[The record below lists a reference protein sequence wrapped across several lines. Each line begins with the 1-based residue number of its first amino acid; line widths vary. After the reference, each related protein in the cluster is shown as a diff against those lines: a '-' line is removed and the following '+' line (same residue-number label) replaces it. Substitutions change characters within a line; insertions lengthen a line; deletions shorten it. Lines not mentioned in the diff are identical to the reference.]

1 MIDDTKQTDLKK
13 QLINF
18 KKDLLIHKEKINN
31 ADFIIDNENLNIAYI
46 PLRVN
51 KIKQQQNNVNGFL
64 SIFGIVSLITAV
76 IVILIGLG
84 LLLIK
89 G

>member
-1 MIDDTKQTDLKK
+1 MIDDTKQSDLKK